1 VRIGPLRNGEPLQPV
16 DGGQRGG
23 SAQDRAAGS
32 LAVGA
37 RVSLRAVA
45 LVHRAGHHVDKI
57 ARPVVLSS

>member
-1 VRIGPLRNGEPLQPV
+1 
-16 DGGQRGG
+16 
-23 SAQDRAAGS
+23 